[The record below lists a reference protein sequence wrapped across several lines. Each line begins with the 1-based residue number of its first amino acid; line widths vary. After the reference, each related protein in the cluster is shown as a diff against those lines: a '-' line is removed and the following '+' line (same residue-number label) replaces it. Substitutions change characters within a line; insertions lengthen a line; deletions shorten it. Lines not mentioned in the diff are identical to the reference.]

1 MAGIGI
7 QLNRIFQK
15 RTITSSVYG
24 IAFSVTYTVGPMLMV
39 VGCLLLMY
47 TVLGFSEVHYSE
59 RELFSSSLLYI
70 FIFSL
75 LTTSPF
81 NATLS
86 KYMTDEIYLDHFD
99 DVRASAIVG
108 ITANLTLS
116 SLVAIP
122 FYLRVLLVGHVPLYY
137 VFTSYM
143 AFLSL
148 TLIFSVMIY
157 NSILKNYKKIAWY
170 FAAGMTLTFLLSLL
184 FRFILHFTITYS
196 MLLALAAGFL
206 LIAVLE
212 LANVLRYFRKNSYN
226 YAGPL
231 RYFQKYWHFTA
242 SNFLYIFGLFA
253 HNFVF
258 WTLPWH
264 LVVVNSYVS
273 NQAYDM
279 ASFIAILTNI
289 SGSIF
294 FLTNTEMHFHERYTE
309 YLNSVINAKLD
320 HIEEAKTRMF
330 RTLSMQMLSL
340 VQMQFIVSV
349 VLFFLTYA
357 FLPALGFSGLTMQ
370 IYPMLAVGYFFSQIM
385 YSCILFLYSFNDT
398 RGSLIA
404 GLLFAGLSLLA
415 SFLSAQLTSEW
426 YGAGFA
432 LAGLVTFIYL
442 FLRLRWL
449 EKNIDYY
456 VFCAGTVMEPAKR
469 KRPPDVVFRRGS
481 ARGKRS

>member
-15 RTITSSVYG
+15 RTVTSSIYG
-24 IAFSVTYTVGPMLMV
+24 IAFSVSYTVGPMLLV
-39 VGCLLLMY
+39 VGCLLLMFS
-47 TVLGFSEVHYSE
+47 VLGFNEVPYSE

-116 SLVAIP
+116 SLVAVP
-122 FYLRVLLVGHVPLYY
+122 FYLRVLIVGQVPLYY
-137 VFTSYM
+137 VFTCYM
-143 AFLSL
+143 GYLSL

-170 FAAGMTLTFLLSLL
+170 FAAGMTTAFALSLL
-184 FRFILHFTITYS
+184 LRFVLHLGITYS
-196 MLLALAAGFL
+196 MLLALTVGFL
-206 LIAVLE
+206 LIAILE

-226 YAGPL
+226 YAAPM
-231 RYFQKYWHFTA
+231 RYFAKYWHFTA
-242 SNFLYIFGLFA
+242 ANFLYIFGLFA

-294 FLTNTEMHFHERYTE
+294 FLTTAEMHFHERYSE
-309 YLNSVINAKLD
+309 YLSSVINARLD
-320 HIEEAKTRMF
+320 RIEEAKTRMF
-330 RTLSMQMLSL
+330 RTLSMQLLSL

-349 VLFFLTYA
+349 ILFFLVYA
-357 FLPALGFSGLTMQ
+357 FLPTLGFSGLTMQ
-370 IYPMLAVGYFFSQIM
+370 IYPLLAVGYFFSQIM

-398 RGSLIA
+398 RGSLTA
-404 GLLFAGLSLLA
+404 SLLFASISLGA
-415 SFLSAQLTSEW
+415 SFLSARLPGEW
-426 YGAGFA
+426 YGAGFT
-432 LAGLVTFIYL
+432 LAALVTFLYL
-442 FLRLRWL
+442 FFRLRWL
-449 EKNIDYY
+449 EQNIDYY
-456 VFCAGTVMEPAKR
+456 VFCTGTVMEPAKG
-469 KRPPDVVFRRGS
+469 KRPPDVVFRRNRPKG
-481 ARGKRS
+481 GRS

>member
-15 RTITSSVYG
+15 RTVTSSLYG
-24 IAFSVTYTVGPMLMV
+24 IAFSVNYTIGPMLSV
-39 VGCLLLMY
+39 VACLLLM
-47 TVLGFSEVHYSE
+47 FSVFNFNEVPYSE

-108 ITANLTLS
+108 ITVNLTLS
-116 SLVAIP
+116 SLVAVP

-137 VFTSYM
+137 VFTCYM
-143 AFLSL
+143 GYLSL
-148 TLIFSVMIY
+148 TLVFSVMIY

-170 FAAGMTLTFLLSLL
+170 FAAGMTAAFLLSLL
-184 FRFILHFTITYS
+184 LHFALNLSTTYS
-196 MLLALAAGFL
+196 MLLALAVGFL
-206 LIAVLE
+206 LIAILE
-212 LANVLRYFRKNSYN
+212 LANVMRHFRKNSYN
-226 YAGPL
+226 YAAPL
-231 RYFQKYWHFTA
+231 RYFLKYWHFTA
-242 SNFLYIFGLFA
+242 ANFLYIFGLFA

-264 LVVVNSYVS
+264 LVVANSYVS

-279 ASFIAILTNI
+279 ASFIALLTNI

-294 FLTNTEMHFHERYTE
+294 FLTSAEMHFHERYTE
-309 YLNSVINAKLD
+309 YLGSVINARLD
-320 HIEEAKTRMF
+320 RIEETKTRMF
-330 RTLSMQMLSL
+330 RTLSMQLLSL

-349 VLFFLTYA
+349 ILFFLVYA
-357 FLPALGFSGLTMQ
+357 FLPTLGFSGLTMQ

-398 RGSLIA
+398 RGSLTA
-404 GLLFAGLSLLA
+404 SLLFASLSLGA
-415 SFLSAQLTSEW
+415 SFLSAQLSSQW
-426 YGAGFA
+426 YGAGFT
-432 LAGLVTFIYL
+432 LAALVTFLYL
-442 FLRLRWL
+442 FFRLRWL
-449 EKNIDYY
+449 EQNIDYY
-456 VFCAGTVMEPAKR
+456 VFCTGSIMEPAKR
-469 KRPPDVVFRRGS
+469 KRPPDVVFRRGGPK
-481 ARGKRS
+481 GKRV